1 MSSSRFPAV
10 VDDVTVRLVAAV
22 VLVVGAIALATSQ
35 WWLYAVLAV
44 DFTLRAALG
53 PQASPVARLVQRWI
67 RPAVPASKRPTAGP
81 PKRFAATIGALLTV
95 AATVLWLVS
104 AATGSS
110 VAAAWVVG
118 IGVVMVVFP
127 ALESV
132 LGICVGCLLFSGLM
146 RVGLVPEEICLECAD
161 ITKRRERLLAERSQA
176 A

>member
-35 WWLYAVLAV
+35 WWLYAILAV

-67 RPAVPASKRPTAGP
+67 RPAVPASKRPTAS
-81 PKRFAATIGALLTV
+81 IGALLTV

-110 VAAAWVVG
+110 VAAGWVVG